1 MVKEGLSCGS
11 GKHQCDNLQTKLGK
25 GRLSCGS
32 ISQFHGLWTV
42 SLTISRNV
50 PERSGDLEGELSVL
64 EVRFHVAVLQ
74 LHLQSGFPLINYRSC
89 H

>member
-1 MVKEGLSCGS
+1 MEVENVSVITCKPSLVRADFLVEAFPS
-11 GKHQCDNLQTKLGK
+11 
-25 GRLSCGS
+25 
-32 ISQFHGLWTV
+32 FMGLWTV
-42 SLTISRNV
+42 PLTISRNV
-50 PERSGDLEGELSVL
+50 PERSGDLEGELCVL